1 MQYTTI
7 VQISDIHIRA
17 GDTQQSR
24 FTEYQTQID
33 RLLQALT
40 RYDTETTL
48 VVLLGDIFHD
58 KSKIG
63 PSAQILAQRLFNGL
77 STFKTVVIRGNHDYR
92 QDQPDEP
99 DLIKPFFEHQPENI
113 SYYDETG
120 LYQVG
125 DVEIGLVAVQ
135 DTLIRGAAGGIM
147 SELTEFPQPST
158 DDDTVNHRIA
168 LFHGSFGGALLQNG
182 TDVDNRNNY
191 PLEWIK
197 GYDMMLFGDI
207 HVQQLHRV
215 KSEPGNDFTSRE
227 AKDLYVTGKYQLG
240 DKVPWAYAG
249 SLIQQNFG
257 ESLWG
262 HGFIEWN
269 LESRSATAYHLR
281 NEVGN
286 VIVTL
291 NANDEP
297 CVKFRIGRRQQTL
310 LVSTVVTYG
319 WFPKQISLRFAPQ
332 ARNMVQNIQSM
343 FEEAGIVVRDT
354 GFVPDGD
361 LEDASTANVT
371 HEAKKEL
378 VNDLSELNSPQA
390 WVSYFTETAGL
401 PEGDWSQWVHHPNL
415 LTTPCDVFEPP
426 VSTKIQE
433 RNTKFRKTL
442 ESYTQSRD
450 VKAPV
455 RQFRIHYMDFSNLLC
470 YGQSNHIDFDDFS
483 KSICLVNGN
492 NGSGKSSFLEII
504 CIALYG
510 ESFPS
515 RYNKSYSAAIINL
528 TARSAYT
535 RIMFSI
541 NGKSYWLTRTFEPA
555 PKNPKNLWQRS
566 VRLTDFDT
574 NEVLRQNAN
583 VVDPW
588 VIESIGEFQHFLLT
602 TIMSQ
607 SNDSDFFAM
616 APKDQKSIIDSLLQ
630 LNVCEDFKTILKES
644 KLNHEYALNAL
655 DSYESGAKSQ
665 TALVSTLHDVDVNA
679 LTERQ
684 TTVQAELAVL
694 QTQLAE
700 AKAHFSNQA
709 ERIFHTPLQDY
720 VKEQKSLDLTDPTP
734 DETYMRTLD
743 AAKEHLSVLK
753 TKRYPPV
760 QQPKRSKPFAEL
772 EQQLNELKMQRAAHP
787 SGNVRPYDAAEHK
800 AWLNQNAKRPEQPE
814 KPLHEL
820 EYELTRVQEEL
831 AQYEIAEEDAKP
843 VSAKVL
849 AGLKKQHDELTAELD
864 ALDQEIR
871 LREKELSAQ
880 QLSPK
885 IRAQVDQYNAALS
898 ALTTAFGCAPSEA
911 ESRLAVAATASLT
924 LTHLRSELD
933 NVESQLKEVGQ
944 VKYNPKCAS
953 CNENPFRLK
962 AEQLLASQKATQAK
976 VAAATAEL
984 TTLTNGQPLD
994 HLQSVYATW
1003 RALHSDKML
1012 SYINAD
1018 KRASTLNTELKT
1030 LRISAAEKEE
1040 TREELDYENLVIIN
1054 EFCDLKKRHQV
1065 ATASVAGARY
1075 FKELQE
1081 WNAAAAVADLD
1092 ATIQKVADATAHA
1105 YAIDLQETKNLVK
1118 ERDELMASV
1127 ERFSRAQKRTTELTA
1142 IIAAYPHYTMYQ
1154 QLDAKYR
1161 PLSSEQ
1167 SSLEAQIR
1175 QAQAIHGK
1183 LQQARTQAQRIADF
1197 RAVLEQRTAT
1207 IKALADAFDNYT
1219 DFVYPS
1225 RVGPAIESAVNTVL
1239 NSIALPRPIRLQA
1252 QWDGGH
1258 FNWLVQDGTQSP
1270 PYEKCSG
1277 AQRFFVSL
1285 ALRFAFSRMG
1295 ASNMINAQIFLD
1307 EGFTACDVETME
1319 RVPTLLN
1326 SLLKETEYLQTIFL
1340 VSHMDTLK
1348 STATRSIQITRG
1360 AHASQLQIGERR
1372 EAPRAKATKTTVGV
1386 AAPLQPTDAAEEGEV
1401 MEAVPIPT
1409 KRRGRPKKDQ
1419 GIVVS

>member
-1 MQYTTI
+1 MGYTTI
-7 VQISDIHIRA
+7 LQISDIHIRA
-17 GDTQQSR
+17 GDRQQSR
-24 FTEYQTQID
+24 FAEYETQID
-33 RLLQALT
+33 RLLQALA
-40 RYDTETTL
+40 RYDPETTL
-48 VVLLGDIFHD
+48 VTLLGDIFHD

-77 STFKTVVIRGNHDYR
+77 SAFKTVVIRGNHDYR

-113 SYYDETG
+113 TYYDETG

-147 SELTEFPQPST
+147 TELTDFPQPST

-182 TDVDNRNNY
+182 TDVDTRNNY

-197 GYDMMLFGDI
+197 GYDLMLFGDI
-207 HVQQLHRV
+207 HVQQLHRA

-227 AKDLYVTGKYQLG
+227 SKELYVSGKYAMS

-269 LESRSATAYHLR
+269 LESRTATAYHLP
-281 NEVGN
+281 NDVGN

-291 NANDEP
+291 NSNDEP
-297 CVKFRIGRRQQTL
+297 CVKFRIGRRQQIL

-371 HEAKKEL
+371 HETKKEL
-378 VNDLSELNSPQA
+378 VNDLTELNSPQS
-390 WVSYFTETAGL
+390 WVSYFTEKAGL
-401 PEGDWSQWVHHPNL
+401 PEGDWHQWVLHPNL

-433 RNTKFRKTL
+433 RNAKFRKTL
-442 ESYTQSRD
+442 ESYMASRD

-470 YGQSNHIDFDDFS
+470 YGQTNHIDFDDFS
-483 KSICLVNGN
+483 KTICLVNGN

-528 TARSAYT
+528 NARSAYT
-535 RIMFSI
+535 RILFSI
-541 NGKSYWLTRTFEPA
+541 NGKSYWLARTFEPA

-616 APKDQKSIIDSLLQ
+616 APKDQKAIIDSLLH
-630 LNVCEDFKTILKES
+630 LNVCEDFKTILKEA
-644 KLNHEYALNAL
+644 KLNHEYALTAL

-665 TALVSTLHDVDVNA
+665 TALVSTLHDVDVDA

-684 TTVQAELAVL
+684 AKVHEELSAL
-694 QTQLAE
+694 QTRLAE
-700 AKAHFSNQA
+700 AKAHFSSHA

-734 DETYMRTLD
+734 DEARLQTLD
-743 AAKEHLSVLK
+743 AAKEHLAVLK

-760 QQPKRSKPFAEL
+760 QPTKSNKSFTEL
-772 EQQLNELKMQRAAHP
+772 EAQLNELKMQRAAHP
-787 SGNVRPYDAAEHK
+787 SGNVRPYNAAEHHAWQK
-800 AWLNQNAKRPEQPE
+800 ANAKPPSEPVSASAA
-814 KPLHEL
+814 L
-820 EYELTRVQEEL
+820 EYEFSRVEEEL
-831 AQYEIAEEDAKP
+831 TQYEIAEEDAKP

-864 ALDQEIR
+864 ELDQEIR
-871 LREKELSAQ
+871 LREKEIAAQ

-885 IRAQVDQYNAALS
+885 IRAQVDQYNAALR
-898 ALTTAFGCAPSEA
+898 ALTTTFGCAATEA
-911 ESRLAVAATASLT
+911 ESRLIAATSASLT
-924 LTHLRSELD
+924 LTHLQSELD
-933 NVESQLKEVGQ
+933 SVEAQLKEVGQ
-944 VKYNPKCAS
+944 VKYNSKCAD
-953 CNENPFRLK
+953 CNANPFRHK
-962 AEQLLASQKATQAK
+962 AISLTASQKTIQSNLSAT
-976 VAAATAEL
+976 TAEL
-984 TTLTNGQPLD
+984 TALTNGKTLNS
-994 HLQSVYATW
+994 LKLVYAAW
-1003 RALHSDKML
+1003 RALHSDKMV
-1012 SYINAD
+1012 SYISAD
-1018 KRASTLNTELKT
+1018 GKAAALQTELKT
-1030 LRISAAEKEE
+1030 LRTAAAEKEE
-1040 TREELDYENLVIIN
+1040 TREELDYENLQIIN
-1054 EFCDLKKRHQV
+1054 EFCDLKKRHAALSAAV
-1065 ATASVAGARY
+1065 TAARY
-1075 FKELQE
+1075 HKELQE

-1092 ATIQKVADATAHA
+1092 ATIQKVADATANA
-1105 YAIDLQETKNLVK
+1105 YALDLQETKRLVK
-1118 ERDELMASV
+1118 ERDDIMASV
-1127 ERFSRAQKRTTELTA
+1127 DYFSRAQKRHAELTA
-1142 IIAAYPHYTMYQ
+1142 IIAAYPHYTAYQ
-1154 QLDAKYR
+1154 SLDAKFR
-1161 PLSSEQ
+1161 PLSNES

-1175 QAQAIHGK
+1175 QAQSLHGK
-1183 LQQARTQAQRIADF
+1183 LQQARTQAQRVAEF
-1197 RAVLEQRTAT
+1197 RAVLEQRTTT

-1219 DFVYPS
+1219 DFVYPT
-1225 RVGPAIESAVNTVL
+1225 RVGPAIEGAVNEVL

-1258 FNWLVQDGTQSP
+1258 FSWLVQDGTQSP

-1295 ASNMINAQIFLD
+1295 ASNMINAQMFLD
-1307 EGFTACDVETME
+1307 EGFTACDAETME

-1326 SLLKETEYLQTIFL
+1326 NLLKETDYLQTIFL

-1386 AAPLQPTDAAEEGEV
+1386 AAPLQPTDAADEGEV
-1401 MEAVPIPT
+1401 LEAVPIPT
-1409 KRRGRPKKDQ
+1409 KKRGRPKKERA
-1419 GIVVS
+1419 IELS